1 LQEIH
6 GSYKL
11 QPQHCL
17 TNPTPPTL
25 ATTMGETSHSSVDD
39 IVNLDDA
46 AIASAGL
53 LGGGFSSGS
62 VNAGSSDQIS
72 LSKKAIHQRDADENL
87 FLRFLE
93 LDPPDEEVSVSPA
106 PTVVA
111 PLNASPIPSSYSQQS
126 RRMSSYAKS
135 APGRT
140 PFTITKK
147 LTRTLEKGFGFSIV
161 WTHPPRIE
169 KIEHG
174 LSAEKAGILPG
185 DYVIF
190 VDKHNVVTMP
200 EIDILNL
207 IKTQGNTLVLEI
219 FRRPGKQP
227 TNGLMRTNS
236 REAGATKLLHLAG
249 NLNMPNLLNNNT
261 SSNNFNNNNINI
273 NNSISNVANHSSE
286 LRFDDD
292 ALKPL
297 LAHPRSSTA
306 CSNASI
312 ETSKRRL
319 NLPQVT
325 FSKEVGQGVIV

>member
-1 LQEIH
+1 
-6 GSYKL
+6 
-11 QPQHCL
+11 
-17 TNPTPPTL
+17 
-25 ATTMGETSHSSVDD
+25 MGENSHSSVDD

-53 LGGGFSSGS
+53 LGGFSSSS
-62 VNAGSSDQIS
+62 VNIGSTEQIS

-93 LDPPDEEVSVSPA
+93 LDPPEDELSNTASPTPA
-106 PTVVA
+106 PTVIA
-111 PLNASPIPSSYSQQS
+111 PNASPIPSTYSQQS
-126 RRMSSYAKS
+126 RRMSSYAKA

-147 LTRTLEKGFGFSIV
+147 LTRTIEKGFGFSIV

-219 FRRPGKQP
+219 FRRPGKQQ

-236 REAGATKLLHLAG
+236 RETTATTMTTNYVATTKLLNLSN
-249 NLNMPNLLNNNT
+249 NLNMPNIL
-261 SSNNFNNNNINI
+261 NNNNIN
-273 NNSISNVANHSSE
+273 NNNNNE
-286 LRFDDD
+286 LRFEDDT
-292 ALKPL
+292 LKPL
-297 LAHPRSSTA
+297 LVQQQHAQQTQFVARSSTA
-306 CSNASI
+306 CSNTSV

-325 FSKEVGQGVIV
+325 FSKEVGLGVIV